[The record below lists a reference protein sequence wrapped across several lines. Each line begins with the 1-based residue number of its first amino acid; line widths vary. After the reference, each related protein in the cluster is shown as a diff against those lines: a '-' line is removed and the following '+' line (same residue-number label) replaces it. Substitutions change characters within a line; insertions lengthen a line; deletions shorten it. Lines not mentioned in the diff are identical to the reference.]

1 MKNVLKN
8 KEKVYT
14 RLNVKTKYYAV
25 IVALVL
31 ILPFLFRLNSPL
43 PGDENYL
50 IDRLSHTISENR
62 NLYDDLSFGGMPITR
77 PLGTIL
83 LFSLFNRFRDIA
95 FVLLPIICGILSVIL
110 FVKILNKL
118 NISKDIIFVSFFILV
133 LSNAFLYNFITGF
146 FLFVFYLIYKKEK
159 RTLFIYLLSVLIT
172 GFTAFFWQI
181 RSYGFP
187 SLAFNN
193 FAAFLQ
199 NILTEFNGFGVGL
212 PIFIL
217 GLIGLKKLWEK
228 KYDNIISYLF
238 LIFLFVLTYLN
249 TRLVI
254 YLSFLLSYLAAVG
267 LIHIYNIKWESLD
280 TKKITI
286 FIMILSILF
295 SGFSYIVKFKA
306 ISPTE
311 EMNDALL
318 YLKENTDEESVIFS
332 HYNNGMLISSIAFR
346 KNFIDKSFTY
356 IPGIKKRLN
365 DQENLFYSRNLKRSS
380 SILDRYDVQYILIT
394 NDMKHGLVWNDENEG
409 LLFVLKFSENFIK
422 VYDKNDIEIWRYFP
436 E

>member
-133 LSNAFLYNFITGF
+133 LSNAFLYNFTIFNFFTIPVVLILLGFYLVMQNRIYGSFIIFSLMPFFGFFNFITGF
-146 FLFVFYLIYKKEK
+146 FLFIFYLIYKKEK

-199 NILTEFNGFGVGL
+199 NILTEFNGFCVGL

-295 SGFSYIVKFKA
+295 SG
-306 ISPTE
+306 
-311 EMNDALL
+311 
-318 YLKENTDEESVIFS
+318 
-332 HYNNGMLISSIAFR
+332 
-346 KNFIDKSFTY
+346 
-356 IPGIKKRLN
+356 
-365 DQENLFYSRNLKRSS
+365 
-380 SILDRYDVQYILIT
+380 
-394 NDMKHGLVWNDENEG
+394 
-409 LLFVLKFSENFIK
+409 
-422 VYDKNDIEIWRYFP
+422 
-436 E
+436 